1 MARKPN
7 YGFER
12 RERERQKAEK
22 KAARL
27 EARRAKSAAK
37 RDGADNVVVD
47 ENGNVV
53 EVEAADGGDAG
64 VDVVEDTN
72 REAE

>member
-12 RERERQKAEK
+12 RQRERAKAEK

-27 EARRAKSAAK
+27 EAKVRKRERRAAENP
-37 RDGADNVVVD
+37 DG
-47 ENGNVV
+47 ES
-53 EVEAADGGDAG
+53 GDRAG
-64 VDVVEDTN
+64 ETPPAPE
-72 REAE
+72 EAE

>member
-12 RERERQKAEK
+12 RERERLKAEK

-27 EARRAKSAAK
+27 EAKRARAAEK
-37 RDGADNVVVD
+37 RAGAEREDDAETGAEAPEARPED
-47 ENGNVV
+47 E
-53 EVEAADGGDAG
+53 
-64 VDVVEDTN
+64 TS
-72 REAE
+72 

>member
-12 RERERQKAEK
+12 RERERLKAEK

-27 EARRAKSAAK
+27 EAKRARAAAK
-37 RDGADNVVVD
+37 RAGTEDGDDPDSGAELDD
-47 ENGNVV
+47 APSEVV
-53 EVEAADGGDAG
+53 EAQP
-64 VDVVEDTN
+64 EDETT
-72 REAE
+72 